1 MSPWVATAD
10 TLVVFSKSTWS
21 HCSMSRSSAHQAP
34 NESELLILWE
44 RNLCEYRPLFSF
56 NRYVVQS
63 FQFTGKTGKGG
74 RTKGKH
80 IRVWLLFSIG
90 KGCALDL
97 HMKISMSVKNTCTWN
112 ILQQDSLWNWS
123 ETAWTFPLPNEKDHK
138 SNSFYFNF
146 SVLFRAKEIHDGESI
161 AIVPSFIVLF
171 SLKRNASFGRC
182 ATGNR

>member
-21 HCSMSRSSAHQAP
+21 HCSMSRRSAHQAP

-44 RNLCEYRPLFSF
+44 RNLCELKFEYRPLFSF

-63 FQFTGKTGKGG
+63 FQFTWKTGKGG

-97 HMKISMSVKNTCTWN
+97 HMEISMSVKHTCTWN
-112 ILQQDSLWNWS
+112 ILHQDSLWNWS
-123 ETAWTFPLPNEKDHK
+123 ETACSLCQVRRITNQIAFNLILV
-138 SNSFYFNF
+138 FYFEQRK
-146 SVLFRAKEIHDGESI
+146 STTGKVLL
-161 AIVPSFIVLF
+161 LF
-171 SLKRNASFGRC
+171 QVSLFYFH
-182 ATGNR
+182 